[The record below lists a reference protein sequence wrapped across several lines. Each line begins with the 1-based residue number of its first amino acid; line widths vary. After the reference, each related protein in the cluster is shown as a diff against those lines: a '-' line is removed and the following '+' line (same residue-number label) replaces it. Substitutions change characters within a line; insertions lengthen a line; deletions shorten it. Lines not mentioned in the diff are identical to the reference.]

1 MKTEKKHRNVLFQN
15 RFEFLTS
22 RDLAEE
28 PKEVGEDNLEEK
40 YNDITFA
47 TSSVVCAREKNRE
60 LRSIWLDRFLY
71 GEGKRSCFH
80 LVARKSHSER
90 ILMLQQ

>member
-40 YNDITFA
+40 HNDITFA

-60 LRSIWLDRFLY
+60 LRSIWLDPFSLWR
-71 GEGKRSCFH
+71 GEKELFSFSGQEITF
-80 LVARKSHSER
+80 
-90 ILMLQQ
+90 